1 MTHPGAAPAAATLP
15 CQPPQPA
22 QGRTAH
28 PVPQYCHSKHGR
40 GRVGK
45 PLWQVVEEVQDEW
58 FEEEMEV
65 RPHWHVAG
73 VRAAGCREAG
83 REGCHMSIGRSL
95 VERFQ

>member
-58 FEEEMEV
+58 FEEEME
-65 RPHWHVAG
+65 
-73 VRAAGCREAG
+73 EARG
-83 REGCHMSIGRSL
+83 GNPVSMAL
-95 VERFQ
+95 V